1 MPASCEYG
9 MCPRPAGSSNAPYCS
24 EIHKL
29 FAERK
34 ELKEKLALVEKR
46 IQVLQTPTQVQR
58 GVQRSIDVANQ

>member
-34 ELKEKLALVEKR
+34 ELKEKLLQIEQR
-46 IQVLQTPTQVQR
+46 IKQLSLPLNATSNAP
-58 GVQRSIDVANQ
+58 

>member
-9 MCPRPAGSSNAPYCS
+9 MCPRPAGPSNAPYCS

-34 ELKEKLALVEKR
+34 ELKEKLSQIEER
-46 IQVLQTPTQVQR
+46 IQQLTAPLNEA
-58 GVQRSIDVANQ
+58 SNAP